1 MKRIIELSIKG
12 VGLALALFAVFGL
25 VADVANQGVFT
36 LKNYNYTKWSLGQS
50 SWDLVFLFRESYMK
64 QPIFPM
70 R

>member
-36 LKNYNYTKWSLGQS
+36 LKNYNYTK
-50 SWDLVFLFRESYMK
+50 DFRSPWLHYAGAK
-64 QPIFPM
+64 G
-70 R
+70 